1 MKKTTHK
8 NIKFKLLIAR
18 KKETEEKILMV
29 ERKKCIHLQEM
40 LAKFLPATMENRN
53 QRDFL

>member
-29 ERKKCIHLQEM
+29 ERKKCNIKTHTQNTVKEGSQE
-40 LAKFLPATMENRN
+40 PSWEH
-53 QRDFL
+53 